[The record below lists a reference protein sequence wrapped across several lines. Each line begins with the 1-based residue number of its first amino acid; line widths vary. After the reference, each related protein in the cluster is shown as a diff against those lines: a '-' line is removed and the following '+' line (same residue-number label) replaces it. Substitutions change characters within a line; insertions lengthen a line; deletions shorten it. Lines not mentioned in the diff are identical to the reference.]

1 MKLFISIILLM
12 FVCCGMK
19 GQLLVMNKF
28 SLKMMACMATMM
40 MSLTAQSKTQDFG
53 GRVLDEKGEPMPY
66 VNVVLLS
73 LPDSAFVQGAMT
85 DEQGV
90 FKILTDISDGLFK
103 VTSVGYQ
110 TLYINAGNDLT
121 IQMKE
126 DTQLLKEVVVKSQM
140 PKTHV
145 KGDAMRTTVAGTIL
159 EKAGTVSDALGKIP
173 SIETERG
180 GSVTVLGRGD
190 AEVYIN
196 GRKVQDLNELSR
208 LRSDQI
214 QHVDVVQ
221 NPGARYKASTKAVVR
236 ITLKKAQGEGFSFQ
250 DYFSG
255 IYQYGHTLTNN
266 LDVNYRTG
274 GLDITASLWAG
285 RYGHAKSLQ
294 EHELTYFVGPDYI
307 QSNNSQESKSIWK
320 GYSPQLQLNYMVDEN
335 HSFGAFYKYDRHPSS
350 DFNSMFF
357 TDNYVN
363 GKYTEHS
370 ESRIWQDESFS
381 KHIFNAYY
389 NGKVGNLG
397 IDLNIDG
404 LFDDTK
410 TPGSTTEQT
419 APASGDTTAPRTIES
434 NTLSGNNFWATKL
447 ILSYPVWKGN
457 LSLGGEY
464 SYNHRTDAYSFTATD
479 YVPVKTTDTE
489 INEKSSA
496 AFLEYGRSFGK
507 VYAQVGLRYE
517 HLTNDYFNFG
527 KKEDEVCRDYGDWFP
542 TAVISAPVGKAQL
555 SLSYRRDIERP
566 NYANLTSSTVYVNRY
581 TYQSGNPYLLP
592 TYTHSLVLNAAY
604 KWANLMLNY
613 GRVKDALT
621 MSTEPFPGSED
632 PLVSLVR
639 PINSWEDYN
648 KFSIQLSARPTIGCW
663 HPMWSFITQLQDFKA
678 PSVRGENDARIS
690 SPEREVTRPS
700 VKSPTA
706 NGSIITLNRPWF
718 ILGWQN
724 DIELPYGFRL
734 NVSAQW
740 YSKGDY
746 NNFRM
751 TKTRLFTNVGLQRD
765 FNLKRMGTL
774 TFDLRCSDPF
784 HTNKTDAIVYGYRE
798 LTTHNPARRTFTLD
812 LTWKFNEA
820 RSKYRGSGAGEK
832 QKARM

>member
-1 MKLFISIILLM
+1 
-12 FVCCGMK
+12 
-19 GQLLVMNKF
+19 
-28 SLKMMACMATMM
+28 MAAMM
-40 MSLTAQSKTQDFG
+40 MMMMTFADTQDWG
-53 GRVLDEKGEPMPY
+53 GRVIDEKGEPMPF

-90 FKILTDISDGLFK
+90 FKIVTDVNQGLFK

-110 TLYINAGNDLT
+110 TLYIKAGQDLA

-126 DTQLLKEVVVKSQM
+126 DTQLLNEVVVKGHL
-140 PKTHV
+140 PKTHA

-173 SIETERG
+173 SLEAERDG
-180 GSVTVLGRGD
+180 GVKVLGRGD

-196 GRKVQDLNELSR
+196 GRRVQDMKELSR

-221 NPGARYKASTKAVVR
+221 NPGARYAASTKAVVR
-236 ITLKKAQGEGFSFQ
+236 ITLKKAQGEGISFQ
-250 DYFSG
+250 NNLEG

-266 LDVNYRTG
+266 LDVNYRTD

-285 RYGHAKSLQ
+285 RYGHTKSLQ
-294 EHELTYFVGPDYI
+294 ENTLTYYAGPDKI
-307 QSNNSQESKSIWK
+307 EGVSSQESLKRIWK
-320 GYSPQLQLNYMVDEN
+320 DWSPQLLVNYMVNEN

-350 DFNSMFF
+350 DVSSMFY
-357 TDNYVN
+357 TDSYEN
-363 GKYTEHS
+363 GIFKERS
-370 ESRIWQDESFS
+370 ESHHTQNDKFV

-389 NGKVGNLG
+389 NGKLG
-397 IDLNIDG
+397 QLSIDMNIDG
-404 LFDDTK
+404 LFDDTQSPDN
-410 TPGSTTEQT
+410 TNEVTTE
-419 APASGDTTAPRTIES
+419 AGGSPVNRNIENNTIS
-434 NTLSGNNFWATKL
+434 SNNFWASKL
-447 ILSYPVWKGN
+447 IFGYPVWKGN

-464 SYNHRTDAYSFTATD
+464 SYNHRTDAYDFKATD
-479 YVPVKTTDTE
+479 AVPVKSTDTE
-489 INEKSSA
+489 INEKSA
-496 AFLEYGRSFGK
+496 AIFAEYGRRFGK
-507 VYAQVGLRYE
+507 VFAQVGLRYE

-527 KKEDEVCRDYGDWFP
+527 KKQDEVCRDDGDWFP
-542 TAVISAPVGKAQL
+542 TAVISAPVGKVQL

-566 NYANLTSSTVYVNRY
+566 PYSNLTSSTVYANRY
-581 TYQSGNPYLLP
+581 TYQSGNPYLRP
-592 TYTHSLVLNAAY
+592 TYTHSVVLNAGY
-604 KWANLMLNY
+604 KWMNLTLNY
-613 GRVKDALT
+613 GRIKDALT

-648 KFSIQLSARPTIGCW
+648 QFSIQLAARPVIGCW
-663 HPMWSFITQLQDFKA
+663 HPAWSVITQIQDF
-678 PSVRGENDARIS
+678 
-690 SPEREVTRPS
+690 
-700 VKSPTA
+700 KSPTA
-706 NGSIITLNRPWF
+706 VGSTITLNHPWS
-718 ILGWQN
+718 IVGWQN
-724 DIELPYGFRL
+724 DIELPHGFRL

-751 TKTRLFTNVGLQRD
+751 TKTRHFTNVGLQRD
-765 FNLKRMGTL
+765 ISLKRMGTL

-798 LTTHNPARRTFTLD
+798 LTTHNPACRTFVLD

>member
-1 MKLFISIILLM
+1 MKRINVRLAVLM
-12 FVCCGMK
+12 TA
-19 GQLLVMNKF
+19 
-28 SLKMMACMATMM
+28 MMMTMM
-40 MSLTAQSKTQDFG
+40 SFAETQDFG

-85 DEQGV
+85 DDMGV
-90 FKILTDISDGLFK
+90 FKIVTDVNDGLFK

-110 TLYINAGNDLT
+110 TLYIKAGNALT

-126 DTQLLKEVVVKSQM
+126 DTQLLKEVVVKGQL
-140 PKTHV
+140 PKTHA

-196 GRKVQDLNELSR
+196 GRKVEDLNELSR

-464 SYNHRTDAYSFTATD
+464 SYNHRTDAYSFMASD
-479 YVPVKTTDTE
+479 YVPVKTTDIE
-489 INEKSSA
+489 INERTSA

-663 HPMWSFITQLQDFKA
+663 HPMWSFITQLQDFK
-678 PSVRGENDARIS
+678 
-690 SPEREVTRPS
+690 
-700 VKSPTA
+700 SPTA
-706 NGSIITLNRPWF
+706 NGSTITLNRPWF

-734 NVSAQW
+734 NASLQW
-740 YSKGDY
+740 NSKGDY

-751 TKTRLFTNVGLQRD
+751 TSTRLFTNVGLQRD
-765 FNLKRMGTL
+765 LNLKRMGTL
-774 TFDLRCSDPF
+774 TFDLRCSDIF
-784 HTNKTDAIVYGYRE
+784 HTNKSAAVVYGIRE
-798 LTTHNPARRTFTLD
+798 LTADNPARRTFLVN
-812 LTWKFNEA
+812 LNWKFNEA

>member
-1 MKLFISIILLM
+1 MKTMRFAALM
-12 FVCCGMK
+12 AA
-19 GQLLVMNKF
+19 
-28 SLKMMACMATMM
+28 MMMTMM
-40 MSLTAQSKTQDFG
+40 SFANTQDFG

-85 DEQGV
+85 DEQGMFNIV
-90 FKILTDISDGLFK
+90 TDIKQGLFK

-110 TLYINAGNDLT
+110 TLYIKAGQDLT

-126 DTQLLKEVVVKSQM
+126 DTQLLSEVVVKGQL
-140 PKTHV
+140 PKTHA

-464 SYNHRTDAYSFTATD
+464 SYNHRTDTYSFMASD

-489 INEKSSA
+489 INEKTSA

-648 KFSIQLSARPTIGCW
+648 QFSIQLSARPTIGCW
-663 HPMWSFITQLQDFKA
+663 HPAWSVITQMQDF
-678 PSVRGENDARIS
+678 
-690 SPEREVTRPS
+690 
-700 VKSPTA
+700 KSPTA
-706 NGSIITLNRPWF
+706 NGSTITLNRPWF
-718 ILGWQN
+718 IVGWQN
-724 DIELPYGFRL
+724 DIELPHGFRL

-765 FNLKRMGTL
+765 ISLKRMGTL

-798 LTTHNPARRTFTLD
+798 LTTHNPARRTFVLD

>member
-1 MKLFISIILLM
+1 MKRINVRLAALIAA
-12 FVCCGMK
+12 
-19 GQLLVMNKF
+19 
-28 SLKMMACMATMM
+28 MMMTMM
-40 MSLTAQSKTQDFG
+40 SFAKTQDFG
-53 GRVLDEKGEPMPY
+53 GRVLDEKGEPMPF

-85 DEQGV
+85 DDMGV
-90 FKILTDISDGLFK
+90 FKIVTDISDGLFK

-110 TLYINAGNDLT
+110 TLYIKAGQNLT

-126 DTQLLKEVVVKSQM
+126 DTQLLKEVVVKGQL
-140 PKTHV
+140 PKTHA

-173 SIETERG
+173 SLEAERDG
-180 GSVTVLGRGD
+180 AVKVLGRGD

-196 GRKVQDLNELSR
+196 GRKVQDMKELSR

-214 QHVDVVQ
+214 LHVDVVQ
-221 NPGARYKASTKAVVR
+221 NPGARYAASTKAVVR

-250 DYFSG
+250 DNLGG

-294 EHELTYFVGPDYI
+294 EHELTYYVGPDYI
-307 QSNNSQESKSIWK
+307 KSNNSQESKSIWK

-350 DFNSMFF
+350 DFNSTFY
-357 TDNYVN
+357 TVNYEN
-363 GKYTEHS
+363 GRYTEQS

-389 NGKVGNLG
+389 NGKVGQLG
-397 IDLNIDG
+397 IDFNIDG

-410 TPGSTTEQT
+410 TPGSTTEIT
-419 APASGDTTAPRTIES
+419 NPAPDLTTEGVSYGTVRAITS
-434 NTLSGNNFWATKL
+434 NTISSNNFWATKL

-496 AFLEYGRSFGK
+496 AFVEYGRSFGK
-507 VYAQVGLRYE
+507 VFAQVGLRYE

-542 TAVISAPVGKAQL
+542 TAVISAPIGKAQL

-604 KWANLMLNY
+604 KWANLTLNY
-613 GRVKDALT
+613 GRVKNALT

-648 KFSIQLSARPTIGCW
+648 QFNIQLSARPVIGCW
-663 HPMWSFITQLQDFKA
+663 HPMWSVITQIQDF
-678 PSVRGENDARIS
+678 
-690 SPEREVTRPS
+690 
-700 VKSPTA
+700 KSPTA
-706 NGSIITLNRPWF
+706 NGSTITLNHPWF
-718 ILGWQN
+718 FLGWQN
-724 DIELPYGFRL
+724 DIELPQGFRL

-740 YSKGDY
+740 NSKGDY

-751 TKTRLFTNVGLQRD
+751 TSTRLFTNVGLQRD
-765 FNLKRMGTL
+765 LNLKRMGTL
-774 TFDLRCSDPF
+774 TFDLRCSDIF
-784 HTNKTDAIVYGYRE
+784 HTNKTDAIVFGYRE
-798 LTTHNPARRTFTLD
+798 LTTHNPARRTFVLD